1 MKETSMSK
9 QELAPS
15 TTPYERFVSAM
26 KQVMSVSKAEL
37 DKREAAWRKK
47 RQARKRTT

>member
-1 MKETSMSK
+1 MSK
-9 QELAPS
+9 PEQSPS

-26 KQVMSVSKAEL
+26 KQVMSVSKKEL
-37 DKREAAWRKK
+37 ERREAAWRKK